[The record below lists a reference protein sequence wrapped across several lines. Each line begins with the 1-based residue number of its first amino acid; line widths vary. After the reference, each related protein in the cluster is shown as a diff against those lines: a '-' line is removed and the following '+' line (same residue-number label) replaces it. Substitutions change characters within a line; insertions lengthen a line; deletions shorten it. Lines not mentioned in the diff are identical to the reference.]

1 MIKVPFEDRVML
13 IGINYSENLA
23 ERLKKN
29 AMSLHV
35 DTDNMR
41 QVYQQARDGYSKL
54 AIVDYRT
61 IKPSR
66 TGEYV
71 VVDVIAY
78 ADFNRNCFQEEI
90 TDYDYRNDVYACVAS
105 RNSFYCV
112 YRGDGQYL
120 FNTDDVYGSNERK
133 NEMLGEEGGKVKVT
147 ALFLAKLK
155 DAMENAGM
163 IDNTL
168 DLDDII
174 L

>member
-13 IGINYSENLA
+13 IGTNYREDLA
-23 ERLKKN
+23 EKLKKN
-29 AMSLHV
+29 AMNLHV
-35 DTDNMR
+35 DVDNMR
-41 QVYQQARDGYSKL
+41 QVFQQARDGYSKL
-54 AIVDYRT
+54 AVLDYRT
-61 IKPSR
+61 IKPSS

-71 VVDVIAY
+71 VADVIAY
-78 ADFNRNCFQEEI
+78 ADFNLDCFREEI
-90 TDYDYRNDVYACVAS
+90 EDYSWRHDTYSCVAS

-120 FNTDDVYGSNERK
+120 FNTDDVYGSNGRK
-133 NEMLGEEGGKVKVT
+133 NEMLSEAGGKQKVT

-155 DAMENAGM
+155 DAMENAG
-163 IDNTL
+163 ITDNTL